1 MTGGPAAA
9 SVPGDDAAV
18 RLLVTPNY
26 RHVIFLM
33 GLCQLVLT
41 TDFSI
46 VSVALP
52 TIGRSF
58 GAQPSTLSWIVS
70 ATALTFAGFLVL
82 GGRFTDIAGQRRAL
96 LGGLALF
103 GIGSICSAAAPS
115 IGWLIGARALQG
127 LGAALLS
134 PSSFSLINTLV
145 PEGAPRHR
153 ALGIFGMMQG
163 LSVIIGL
170 VVGGFL
176 TTSIGWRSVFL
187 LNVPAIAVSIILVT
201 RLVPGTRGGAE
212 NAFSNLPMAGAITIA
227 TALLLWSLS
236 LMAELGPTSRVALGM
251 LLVAALGYAGFFLF
265 EMRAH
270 NPLVPRAIYTP
281 ALIAGCIGGMGLLA
295 GVGGLFI
302 MANLYMQTVLRFSA
316 AFSGIGM
323 LPYALSVVAAGQIVP
338 ALLARTP
345 VRLAAIAGF
354 VLNIGGLLVLAI
366 SAASAHYVTAI
377 LVGSILAPL
386 GSLVAFMSLMG
397 DATASVSSSQQGL
410 ASAVLF
416 TCQQIGLALGGT
428 ICLSVIA
435 VGKEGAGLG
444 AMPFALGYFAAAGIV
459 FLGLLA
465 IVAPRT
471 RSIPAV
477 IENPR

>member
-1 MTGGPAAA
+1 MTGGPPLA
-9 SVPGDDAAV
+9 SASGDDAAV
-18 RLLVTPNY
+18 RLTPNY
-26 RHVIFLM
+26 RTVIFLM

-58 GAQPSTLSWIVS
+58 GAQPATLSWIVS

-115 IGWLIGARALQG
+115 IGLLIAARALQG

-153 ALGIFGMMQG
+153 ALGVFGMMQG

-176 TTSIGWRSVFL
+176 TASIGWRSVFL
-187 LNVPAIAVSIILVT
+187 LNVPAIVVSIALVV
-201 RLVPGTRGGAE
+201 RLVPGALGRAE
-212 NAFSNLPMAGAITIA
+212 NAFSNLPRASAITIA

-236 LMAELGPTSRVALGM
+236 LMAELGPASRVALGM
-251 LLVAALGYAGFFLF
+251 LLAAALGYAAFFVF

-270 NPLVPRAIYTP
+270 NPLVPRSIYTP
-281 ALIAGCIGGMGLLA
+281 DLIAGCIGGMGLLA

-316 AFSGIGM
+316 ALSGIGM

-338 ALLARTP
+338 AILARMP

-354 VLNIGGLLVLAI
+354 VVNISGLLVLAI

-397 DATASVSSSQQGL
+397 ESTASVSSVQQGL

-435 VGKEGAGLG
+435 VGKGEAGLG
-444 AMPFALGYFAAAGIV
+444 ASPFALGYFAAAAIV
-459 FLGLLA
+459 LLGLLA
-465 IVAPRT
+465 IVVPRA
-471 RSIPAV
+471 RPVRAV
-477 IENPR
+477 HL